1 MTFAYPDPPKDL
13 AGYDPFRTAGDCR
26 WNQEAAERAV
36 SFFGDVLTHPDDSHS
51 TKAGDKF
58 VLQKWQADYVAT
70 LYGWKRPNGSRRYRE
85 SLAGIPR
92 KNGKST
98 LAAGLVLLEL
108 TAMGRQ
114 GAQIYSAAQ
123 SRDQAAL
130 VYNMAARMVRGSR
143 HLAKK
148 LDPINST
155 KRITYKAKGNFYR
168 AIPADAGPVHGTKP
182 AVVIFD
188 ELHTQRTRD
197 LYDALKTGQGATPD
211 PLFVSITTAGHDR
224 HSICYDVWNTARQVR
239 DRQIDA
245 DYFLPLLY
253 ELGDDEDWQ
262 DESTWHKCNPNLG
275 VSIQLDPFLRDECQH
290 AKESPGYENTF
301 RNLYLNQWTQQDVRW
316 LSMDKWDACGE
327 TKLPDLAGLDCFLGV
342 DLSTTTD
349 ITAVVAVFTAQDGG
363 VYVLPHFWIPEDT
376 MRQKENLDRVPYSAW
391 VRSGHVTTVPGNWI
405 EYNPIREYINDLHQT
420 YNVRKVAIDRW
431 NASQF
436 TQDLMGDGFDVEF
449 FGQGFASMSAPA
461 KEMERLVLAGQLYHA
476 NNPVL
481 HWMAGNVAKEEDAA
495 GNIKPSKKVS
505 TQRIDGIVATVMAVA
520 MHSQYGNTLG
530 SWYDKHSLEIG

>member
-1 MTFAYPDPPKDL
+1 MTISYPEPPKDL
-13 AGYDPFRTAGDCR
+13 AGYNPLRTAGNCS
-26 WNQEAAERAV
+26 WNATAAERAV
-36 SFFGDVLTHPDDSHS
+36 GFFADVLIHPDDSHF

-58 VLQKWQADYVAT
+58 ELKRWQADYVAT
-70 LYGWKRPNGSRRYRE
+70 LYGWKRPDGSRRYRE

-108 TAMGRQ
+108 AATGRK

-130 VYNMAARMVRGSR
+130 IYNMAARMVRGSR
-143 HLAKK
+143 YLSPK
-148 LDPINST
+148 LDTIDST
-155 KRITYKAKGNFYR
+155 KRITYKALGNFYR

-211 PLFVSITTAGHDR
+211 PLFLSITTAGHDR
-224 HSICYDVWNTARQVR
+224 HSICHDVWNTARQVR
-239 DRQIDA
+239 DGQLDNP
-245 DYFLPLLY
+245 YFLPLLY

-262 DESTWHKCNPNLG
+262 NETIWHRCNPNLG
-275 VSIQLDPFLRDECQH
+275 VSIKEEFLREECQR
-290 AKESPGYENTF
+290 AKDSPGYENTF

-327 TKLPDLAGLDCFLGV
+327 RDVPELDGEDCYLGV

-349 ITAVVAVFTAQDGG
+349 ITAVSAVFPAEDGG
-363 VYVLPHFWIPEDT
+363 VYVLPKFWIPEDT
-376 MRQKENLDRVPYSAW
+376 MRRKESIDRVPYSQW
-391 VRSGHVTTVPGNWI
+391 RSQGHVNTVPGDWI
-405 EYNPIREYINDLHQT
+405 EYTPIREYINELGKK
-420 YNVRKVAIDRW
+420 YNIRKIAIDRW

-436 TQDLMGDGFDVEF
+436 TQDLMNDGFEVEF
-449 FGQGFASMSAPA
+449 FGQGFASMSGPA
-461 KEMERLVLAGQLYHA
+461 KEFERLILAGQLYHG
-476 NNPVL
+476 NNPVM

-495 GNIKPSKKVS
+495 GNIKPSKKRS
-505 TQRIDGIVATVMAVA
+505 TERIDGIVATVMA
-520 MHSQYGNTLG
+520 
-530 SWYDKHSLEIG
+530 IGLWQHFGAVGAGYWRKEDGVCL

>member
-1 MTFAYPDPPKDL
+1 MIRYPEPPKNL
-13 AGYDPFRTAGDCR
+13 AGYDPLRTAGNCE
-26 WNQEAAERAV
+26 WSQAKAEHAV
-36 SFFGDVLTHPDDSHS
+36 GFFADVLTHPDDSHF

-58 VLQKWQADYVAT
+58 TLQRWQADYVAS
-70 LYGWKRPNGSRRYRE
+70 LYGWIRPDGSRRYRE

-108 TAMGRQ
+108 AAMGRK
-114 GAQIYSAAQ
+114 GSQIYSAAQ

-130 VYNMAARMVRGSR
+130 IYNMAARMVRGSR
-143 HLAKK
+143 HLARK
-148 LDPINST
+148 LDCINST
-155 KRITYKAKGNFYR
+155 KRITYKSLGNFYR

-188 ELHTQRTRD
+188 ELHTQRTRE

-224 HSICYDVWNTARQVR
+224 HSICHDVWNTARQVR
-239 DRQIDA
+239 DGQLDNP
-245 DYFLPLLY
+245 YFLPLLY
-253 ELGDDEDWQ
+253 ELGDDENWQ
-262 DESTWHKCNPNLG
+262 DETIWHRCNPNLG
-275 VSIQLDPFLRDECQH
+275 VSIKEEFLREECQR
-290 AKESPGYENTF
+290 AQDSPGYENTF

-327 TKLPDLAGLDCFLGV
+327 LELPSLVGEDCYLGV

-349 ITAVVAVFTAQDGG
+349 ITAVVACFPSEDGG

-376 MRQKENLDRVPYSAW
+376 MRKKESIDRVPYSLW
-391 VRSGHVTTVPGNWI
+391 KNQGHVTTVPGNWI
-405 EYNPIREYINDLHQT
+405 EYTPIRDYINQLSEI
-420 YNVRKVAIDRW
+420 YNVRKIAIDRW

-436 TQDLMGDGFDVEF
+436 TQDLMNDGFDVEF
-449 FGQGFASMSAPA
+449 FGQGYASMSAPA
-461 KEMERLVLAGQLYHA
+461 KEFERLVLAGQLHHGD
-476 NNPVL
+476 NPVL

-495 GNIKPSKKVS
+495 GNIKPSKKRS
-505 TQRIDGIVATVMAVA
+505 TERIDGIVAAIMGVA
-520 MHSQYGNTLG
+520 MWQQYGRIPG
-530 SWYDKHSLEIG
+530 SFYDKNPLEIG